1 MLVEIKVFPEN
12 TNQYDNLMIKKK
24 YSTRLTKFVSFYSWQ
39 ITELLFTDKS
49 PLLQANCF
57 INTVHLS
64 HGCSDVE
71 GHGFNF
77 KPREVQDFQ
86 VS

>member
-12 TNQYDNLMIKKK
+12 TNQYDNLMIKKN

-64 HGCSDVE
+64 HGCSREFKIRSLRTTVI
-71 GHGFNF
+71 HG
-77 KPREVQDFQ
+77 EDLV
-86 VS
+86 